1 MSDRANGPSTGSGG
15 SPSTGSGGSFASEKV
30 LGKAMD
36 WQLMLRVWAFVRPHW
51 RLLLIGLALI
61 PLALAFELAQPY
73 ILKIAIED
81 HIEAGELAGL
91 DTLAVVYVGLVL
103 AQTSVSYAQIY
114 ALQLLGQ
121 RSMHDLR
128 LETYRHV
135 LSQRSA
141 FFDRVPVGRLMT
153 RMTNDVEAINEMFA
167 SGVITIIADIIK
179 LIAIVV
185 IMLSLNYKLALM
197 TFLTLPLLVV
207 LVNYARTI
215 MRRSFRE
222 VRVKLAAMNSYVSEH
237 LSGIKVVQLFRR
249 EKQSSREYNEL
260 SASYRDAYFETIRAD
275 AAMYAFVEAI
285 GVMSIACI
293 VWYAGGNLGDGLTVG
308 LVVAFIEYINKF
320 FIPVRDLS
328 AKYAVMQSAMAATER
343 IMGLLDTHEPD
354 APVRQSDREV
364 QAIEGGSPR
373 IEFDGVSFGYRDRDL
388 VLRDVSLEVAPGKTV
403 AVVGATGSGK
413 STLIRLLVRLYDF
426 DQGAIRVGDHDVR
439 DIAAG
444 ELRRR
449 IAVVSQD
456 VFMFA
461 GTVRENIRLGNPET
475 TDAQIDDAMH
485 RVGGDRMLARRGSD
499 LDEMV
504 DEGGANFS
512 AGERQLISFARALV
526 RDPQILVLDEAT
538 AHVDPEAEAWI
549 EQGVAE
555 LMAGRTT
562 LVIAHRLSTVRNA
575 DQILV
580 MSRGEIVERGTHAEL
595 IDMGGAYARLERT
608 FSRRD

>member
-1 MSDRANGPSTGSGG
+1 
-15 SPSTGSGGSFASEKV
+15 
-30 LGKAMD
+30 
-36 WQLMLRVWAFVRPHW
+36 
-51 RLLLIGLALI
+51 LLIGLALI

-73 ILKIAIED
+73 MLKIAIED
-81 HIEAGELAGL
+81 YIGKNDLSGL
-91 DTLAVVYVGLVL
+91 DTLAVIYVGLVL
-103 AQTSVSYAQIY
+103 AQTTISYAQIY

-167 SGVITIIADIIK
+167 SGVITIIADIVK
-179 LIAIVV
+179 LVAIVV
-185 IMLSLNYKLALM
+185 IMLSLNAKLALM
-197 TFLTLPLLVV
+197 TFVTLPLLVV
-207 LVNYARTI
+207 LVNFARGI
-215 MRRSFRE
+215 MRKSFRE

-249 EKQSSREYNEL
+249 EQQSSREYDEL
-260 SASYRDAYFETIRAD
+260 SASYRDAYFQTIRAD

-285 GVMSIACI
+285 SVMSIACI
-293 VWYAGGNLGDGLTVG
+293 VWYAGGNLSDGLTVG
-308 LVVAFIEYINKF
+308 LVVAFIEYVNKF

-343 IMGLLDTHEPD
+343 IMALLDTHEPD
-354 APVRQSDREV
+354 APVRQSAREAE
-364 QAIEGGSPR
+364 AIEGGSPQV
-373 IEFDGVSFGYRDRDL
+373 EFDAVSFGYRGRDL
-388 VLRDVSLEVAPGKTV
+388 VLRDVSLVVPPGKTV

-413 STLIRLLVRLYDF
+413 STLIRLLVRLYAYE
-426 DQGAIRVGDHDVR
+426 QGTILVGDHDVR
-439 DIAAG
+439 DIDAA

-461 GTVRENIRLGNPET
+461 GTVRENIRLGNPDA
-475 TDAQIDDAMH
+475 TDALIDDALH

-504 DEGGANFS
+504 DERGANFS
-512 AGERQLISFARALV
+512 AGERQLIAFARALV

-555 LMAGRTT
+555 LMQGRTT

-580 MSRGEIVERGTHAEL
+580 MARGEIVERGTHAEL
-595 IDMGGAYARLERT
+595 VEMGGAYARLERT